1 MAAACAAAIPLFGA
15 DAPRADKA
23 LAPFTVAG
31 DAIAAPLAGKAG
43 DAARGL
49 AIIRDRRTGNCLI
62 CHSLTLADEPF
73 QGEIAPNLDGVGGRL
88 SPAQIRLRLVDP
100 SRVNAGTLMPAYYRV
115 DGLINVAPEFKGMPV
130 LDAQQIEDIVV
141 YLSGLKD

>member
-1 MAAACAAAIPLFGA
+1 
-15 DAPRADKA
+15 
-23 LAPFTVAG
+23 
-31 DAIAAPLAGKAG
+31 
-43 DAARGL
+43 
-49 AIIRDRRTGNCLI
+49 
-62 CHSLTLADEPF
+62 
-73 QGEIAPNLDGVGGRL
+73 
-88 SPAQIRLRLVDP
+88 LRLVDP

>member
-15 DAPRADKA
+15 DASRADKA

-43 DAARGL
+43 NAARGL
-49 AIIRDRRTGNCLI
+49 AAIRDRRTGNCLI

-73 QGEIAPNLDGVGGRL
+73 QGEIAPSLDGVGLRL